1 MKKNNPNTPIMLR
14 EAAGTQPQVFAR
26 YGQSLSLLCIS
37 AKHTGVRME
46 FILTNGV
53 EFGKEKSESLLGLSD
68 KEIED
73 KVTGLVKTGI

>member
-1 MKKNNPNTPIMLR
+1 
-14 EAAGTQPQVFAR
+14 
-26 YGQSLSLLCIS
+26 
-37 AKHTGVRME
+37 ME

-73 KVTGLVKTGI
+73 KVTGLVKTGIWKDGSPRARDRNVYIWVYEHDTGQPLWEVLE